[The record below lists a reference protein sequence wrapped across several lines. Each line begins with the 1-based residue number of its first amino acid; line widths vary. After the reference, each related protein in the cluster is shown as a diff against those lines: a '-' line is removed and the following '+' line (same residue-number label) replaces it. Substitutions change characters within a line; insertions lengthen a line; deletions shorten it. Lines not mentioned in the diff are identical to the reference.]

1 MPPVSPLTQ
10 PGTVVCRLPGPG
22 KRWGVFAD
30 PREIV
35 VATRPDQVRAAL
47 RTVEQ
52 RLATGCYAAGFL
64 AYEAAT
70 AFDPAMTAHPDS
82 GPLLW
87 FGIYARPPR
96 PFRCRAAAH
105 ELPGLR
111 LTPRIDFAAYAE
123 RIARIKDYL
132 AKGDIYQ
139 ANFTIRAEASD
150 PGLPPPEELFATLFH
165 DHPTPFAAFVNTG
178 ESRMVSL
185 SPELFL
191 DRRGRRLTSSPMKGT
206 ARREPQPERD
216 LAVAAGLAADAKN
229 RAENLMIVDMVRND
243 FGRVCRPGSI
253 RVRPLFRV
261 DTYATVHQMISTV
274 HGELSDR
281 AGLEEIF
288 AAAFPAASIT
298 GAPKIRA
305 MEVIRELEE
314 ETRGIYTGSIGC
326 VAPDGDFLFNV
337 AIRTLEF
344 QRGRCRLGIGGGI
357 VADSTAPSEWQECLL
372 KSSFASR
379 PREPEFRVLETMLQR
394 PGHGIDFLEE
404 HLLRAARSQRYFGR
418 PWREAAI
425 RRRIGELPCPAGP
438 ARVRMTVAATGK
450 ADFTVTPLVAA
461 GWKRSPARL
470 IMAGETVD
478 RHDVFAYHKTTR
490 RELYDRS
497 HRRALELN
505 CDEAVFCNTDGEI
518 TEGGISNILIKLE
531 GRWYTPPLS
540 SGLLDGIWRR
550 HAVAEYRA
558 EEKVLYT
565 DDLFRAEQ
573 IVIGNS
579 VRGATAA
586 VMTDYSA

>member
-10 PGTVVCRLPGPG
+10 SGTVVCRLPGSG
-22 KRWGVFAD
+22 KRWGLFTD
-30 PREIV
+30 PCEIV
-35 VATRPDQVRAAL
+35 VATRPDQVRPAL

-52 RLATGCYAAGFL
+52 RLTAGCYAAGFV

-70 AFDPAMTAHPDS
+70 AFDPAMTARPAS

-87 FGIYARPPR
+87 FGIYAKPPH
-96 PFRCRAAAH
+96 PFRCRAAAR
-105 ELPGLR
+105 EMPGLR
-111 LTPRIDFAAYAE
+111 LSPQIDFAAYAE

-139 ANFTIRAEASD
+139 TNFTIRTDASGPD
-150 PGLPPPEELFATLFH
+150 LPPPEELFETLFH

-191 DRRGRRLTSSPMKGT
+191 NRRGRRLSSSPMKGT
-206 ARREPQPERD
+206 ARREPQPEHD

-305 MEVIRELEE
+305 MEVIGELEE
-314 ETRGIYTGSIGC
+314 EPRGIYTGSIGC
-326 VAPDGDFLFNV
+326 AAPDGDFLFNV

-344 QRGRCRLGIGGGI
+344 QHDRCRLGIGGGI

-379 PREPEFRVLETMLQR
+379 PREPEFRVLETMLHR

-404 HLLRAARSQRYFGR
+404 HLRRASRSQRYFGR

-425 RRRIGELPCPAGP
+425 RRQLEQLAFSAKP

-450 ADFTVTPLVAA
+450 ADFTVTPLEAV

-470 IMAGETVD
+470 IMAGDAVD
-478 RHDVFAYHKTTR
+478 RHDVFSYHKTTR
-490 RELYDRS
+490 RELYD
-497 HRRALELN
+497 HWHHLALEAN
-505 CDEAVFCNTDGEI
+505 CDEAVFRNQDGEI
-518 TEGGISNILIKLE
+518 TEGGICNILVKIN

-550 HAVAEYRA
+550 HAIVEYRA
-558 EEKVLYT
+558 EEKVLCS
-565 DDLFRAEQ
+565 DDLLRAEQ

-586 VMTDYSA
+586 VMTGYSA